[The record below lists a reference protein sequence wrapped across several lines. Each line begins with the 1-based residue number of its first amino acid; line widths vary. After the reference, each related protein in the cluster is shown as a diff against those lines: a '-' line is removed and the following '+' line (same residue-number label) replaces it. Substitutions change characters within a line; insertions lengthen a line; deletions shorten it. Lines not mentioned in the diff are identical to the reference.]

1 MWIKRE
7 KASVGVHFEREARND
22 FFESPESKHQTEEK
36 GRRPVGQFLF
46 LFFFFKIKTEPRAK
60 FEY

>member
-7 KASVGVHFEREARND
+7 KASVGVHFEREAQND

-36 GRRPVGQFLF
+36 GRRPVGQF
-46 LFFFFKIKTEPRAK
+46 FFSK
-60 FEY
+60 